1 MLKKHI
7 VQPTKKIIGNV
18 NEAITETT
26 DLLQQSGELKSGYG
40 LVSGVIALILATL
53 CLLVAAFHFQYLT
66 TLSYANNIHP
76 ICCATLCLQP

>member
-1 MLKKHI
+1 MLKRHI

-53 CLLVAAFHFQYLT
+53 CLLGVAAFHFPQYLT
-66 TLSYANNIHP
+66 TP
-76 ICCATLCLQP
+76 E